1 MQELRQEQRPA
12 HTKVRQL
19 SDVFPCKLIYVS
31 SRNSEV
37 GKVFGEMGV
46 PGAVA
51 LQPLVAACTLGHIAL
66 HVSGGVLGTSTGA
79 SASASEVLADGLLR
93 NTTSTSMSFTVK
105 ESDPVNINTTM
116 TEADFSSR
124 GLCPAGTR
132 ILAAFLSRDL
142 FQAEGALSKLDLSN
156 SALATKEAGAT
167 IASMLKNNMTLKA
180 LNLSGNYKQNAAE
193 DGPGFASEI
202 ASGLEANGVLSSLDI
217 SSNNLTNYGQNM
229 AGVIALSEALPK
241 W

>member
-51 LQPLVAACTLGHIAL
+51 LQPLLAACTLKHIAL
-66 HVSGGVLGTSTGA
+66 HVPSGVLGTSASAGA
-79 SASASEVLADGLLR
+79 SAIAVLADGLLR
-93 NTTSTSMSFTVK
+93 NTTSTSMRFIVK
-105 ESDPVNINTTM
+105 ESNPVTIDTTM

-124 GLCPAGTR
+124 KLCPAGTQ
-132 ILAAFLSRDL
+132 ILAAFIFRDF
-142 FQAEGALSKLDLSN
+142 FQAEGALVSLNLANN
-156 SALATKEAGAT
+156 S
-167 IASMLKNNMTLKA
+167 LKA
-180 LNLSGNYKQNAAE
+180 QGARHVAE
-193 DGPGFASEI
+193 
-202 ASGLEANGVLSSLDI
+202 V
-217 SSNNLTNYGQNM
+217 
-229 AGVIALSEALPK
+229 LPK